1 MLPVPRRRSPGH
13 GQQRQRWHRR
23 ARSPAAPFR
32 ARRLRV
38 GAACRPGAADRS
50 QAASRSSLVAIAAP
64 PGRIRRL
71 RADSAPTRGPR
82 RAVEDPPRAGAG
94 PRRPAAPRSR
104 RRSPTHAQVRQ
115 AAQVGQGERARGLTF
130 GHGAASILAGVTL
143 ARAAAASRQRAA
155 GSGRSPSS
163 RSAHAR
169 ARRSAPLA
177 RSTR

>member
-1 MLPVPRRRSPGH
+1 MAPARTLTGGSVSGAPPPGGRSLPTRRRGSLTGRLTLES
-13 GQQRQRWHRR
+13 GSNRGGRR
-23 ARSPAAPFR
+23 GGFDGCGP
-32 ARRLRV
+32 
-38 GAACRPGAADRS
+38 
-50 QAASRSSLVAIAAP
+50 
-64 PGRIRRL
+64 IRR
-71 RADSAPTRGPR
+71 RHVGRG